1 MGLNDLIDRLN
12 NELDRLNKLNKP
24 IDTNSFF
31 TDDKTFNDDF
41 SIDSMN
47 DSNSNNDDISNNQDE
62 INNEEFKG
70 EFELNLDNYKDIEPD
85 NETKDLVSIKEQ
97 RMLTAQNIFKKSIRV
112 SLKAFLI
119 SLSLSFLN
127 LFI

>member
-1 MGLNDLIDRLN
+1 MGLNNLVD
-12 NELDRLNKLNKP
+12 KLNKELDKINKESNS

-31 TDDKTFNDDF
+31 TNDNNFNDDF
-41 SIDSMN
+41 SFED
-47 DSNSNNDDISNNQDE
+47 NNNE
-62 INNEEFKG
+62 FYNEEFKG
-70 EFELNLDNYKDIEPD
+70 KFELDLDKYKNIAPD
-85 NETKDLVSIKEQ
+85 DDTKDLVSVKE
-97 RMLTAQNIFKKSIRV
+97 RRLITAQNMFKKSIRV